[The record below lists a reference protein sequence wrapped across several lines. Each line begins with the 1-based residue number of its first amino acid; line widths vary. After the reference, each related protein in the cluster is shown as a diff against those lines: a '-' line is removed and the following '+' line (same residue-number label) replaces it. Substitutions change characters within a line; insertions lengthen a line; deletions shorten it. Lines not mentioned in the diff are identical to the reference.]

1 MMYHNILVRSRVQR
15 TRAGPFMVWC
25 EKTKVKVVSLLWNF
39 RKFSKS
45 PWKVWFDKQTAIY
58 KKIRFGKYFINA
70 VSRNYLLEVAP
81 VLRCI
86 HFNIFWIFVFD
97 PFRSKDTKT
106 EFVFVSVRSPLSNRS
121 PHARDKISPLS
132 FIAERSVGII
142 MSKLSSIM
150 RLKESAG
157 WIFEARWEGFYDEI
171 GSFSVTD
178 PWQMTIHKPWKS
190 TGTVNIQHFYGT
202 IRYGEW
208 SRVNRSIHSSV
219 YHVNL
224 M

>member
-1 MMYHNILVRSRVQR
+1 M
-15 TRAGPFMVWC
+15 
-25 EKTKVKVVSLLWNF
+25 
-39 RKFSKS
+39 
-45 PWKVWFDKQTAIY
+45 
-58 KKIRFGKYFINA
+58 
-70 VSRNYLLEVAP
+70 
-81 VLRCI
+81 
-86 HFNIFWIFVFD
+86 FD

-208 SRVNRSIHSSV
+208 YDGQGSTDKFVVVFITWILCNLQYADSYRITYRFLPFLQLRKKYICVKHTPYNLIGIAKWYEMDISRHKMRTKKQTSANIKDRFNTDLPCNS
-219 YHVNL
+219 
-224 M
+224 